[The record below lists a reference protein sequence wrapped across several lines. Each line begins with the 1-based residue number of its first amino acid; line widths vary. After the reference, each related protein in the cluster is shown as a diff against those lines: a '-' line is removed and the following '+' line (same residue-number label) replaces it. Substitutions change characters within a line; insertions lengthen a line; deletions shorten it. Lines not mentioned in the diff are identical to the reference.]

1 METYFAKILANLIK
15 EHRVAR
21 NLTIEQ
27 LADLSGIHR
36 TTLGLIERNERI
48 PSVST
53 ANQIASALGQSLS
66 QLIVDTELILKGKA
80 EQSELVSMAK
90 VRVADKNFL
99 RNEKSFSEITGMDS
113 SVILNAIDHCYATL
127 DSIDEQLIG
136 NDSPPISK
144 IVELANLSSMM
155 GNLLAGALA
164 DHSDGLYKRNRPHA
178 YPDLVPQSF
187 KATDLELKMALE
199 TNKPK
204 GHLPKAGTYI
214 TFRYVLGTKT
224 GNYTRK
230 KENRGDTP
238 WIWEVKVG
246 TLKEEDFSFS
256 NTAGDSGKT
265 AVIKSGAFNAMPLV
279 YYARK
284 YLPYAQRKDGTY
296 PCFN

>member
-1 METYFAKILANLIK
+1 MDTKLAETLANLIK
-15 EHRVAR
+15 DLRVAK

-27 LADLSGIHR
+27 LADLAGLHR

-48 PSVST
+48 PSIST
-53 ANQIASALGQSLS
+53 ANQVANALGQSLS
-66 QLIVDTELILKGKA
+66 QLIIDAELILKGKA
-80 EQSELVSMAK
+80 VQSDLVSMTT
-90 VRVADKNFL
+90 VRVANRRNL
-99 RNEKSFSEITGMDS
+99 RNEEAFTNITGMNS
-113 SVILNAIDHCYATL
+113 SVILDAINHCYGTL

-164 DHSDGLYKRNRPHA
+164 DYSEGLYKRNRPHA
-178 YPDLVPQSF
+178 YPDLLPQSD

-204 GHLPKAGTYI
+204 GHLPKAGTYM
-214 TFRYVLGTKT
+214 TFRYVLGSKT
-224 GNYTRK
+224 GGYVRK

-246 TLKEEDFSFS
+246 ELTEGDFSFS

-265 AVIKSGAFNAMPLV
+265 AVIKSDAFNAMPLV
-279 YYARK
+279 YYARE
-284 YLPYAQRKDGTY
+284 YLPYAQRQDGTY
-296 PCFN
+296 PCYN